1 MTGSHDAHSADPA
14 SAPAHKPHRSRWM
27 GALGGAGLFVLAMV
41 FVLGGIDLGV
51 GSARRLG
58 TGAFPVLSGLA
69 LALLSLCII
78 LGDLRDPP
86 GQDRPDWVSFTAIG
100 AALAV
105 FALVAEPFG
114 LVPAVFLATVTASLP
129 DRSLHWAIKPVLG
142 IGVALASWGLFIG
155 LLDLPFQ
162 SIKGF

>member
-1 MTGSHDAHSADPA
+1 MIGPRDAPGTDPA
-14 SAPAHKPHRSRWM
+14 PVPTIKPPRVRWM

-69 LALLSLCII
+69 LAVLSLGII

-86 GQDRPDWVSFTAIG
+86 GQEQPDWISFAAIG

-129 DRSLHWAIKPVLG
+129 DRTLPWALKPFLG

-155 LLDLPFQ
+155 VLDLPFQ
-162 SIKGF
+162 SIRGF